1 MLQLDAIYKAAH
13 VLKEVVRRTDL
24 IYAPQINPESTVY
37 LKPENLQLTGSF
49 KVRGAYYKISQLSD
63 EEKARGVIACS
74 AGNHAQGVALAA
86 TKCGI
91 KSLICL
97 PEGAPISKVEATKH
111 YGAEVCLVP
120 GVYDDAYQKALQ
132 LRDEKG
138 YTFVHPFDD
147 ENVIAGQ
154 GTIGLEL
161 LEEMPDVE
169 VVIVPIGGGAET
181 SIQLTN
187 ALEKL
192 IDSGIQL
199 GERVLGALIIFIIG
213 KFLVNWL
220 NRLFAR
226 ILEKRKVDPSI
237 QSFLK
242 SMVNILLLIM
252 LILAVIGKLGIEL
265 TGFAALLASAG
276 VAIGMALSGNLQ
288 NFAGGLI
295 ILLFRPYK
303 VGDFIEASTGA
314 SGTVKEIQIF
324 HTILITADNKMIY
337 VPNGAMSSGVITNY
351 SKLDTRRIEWNFGVD
366 YGEDY
371 NKVEKVLR
379 EIIANDKRILTSPA
393 PFIEL
398 GELAASSVNIKI
410 RVWVNSSDYW
420 NVFFSMNQT
429 VYTTFNKE
437 GINFP
442 FPQLT
447 VHQA

>member
-1 MLQLDAIYKAAH
+1 ML
-13 VLKEVVRRTDL
+13 
-24 IYAPQINPESTVY
+24 S
-37 LKPENLQLTGSF
+37 S
-49 KVRGAYYKISQLSD
+49 S
-63 EEKARGVIACS
+63 
-74 AGNHAQGVALAA
+74 
-86 TKCGI
+86 
-91 KSLICL
+91 
-97 PEGAPISKVEATKH
+97 
-111 YGAEVCLVP
+111 
-120 GVYDDAYQKALQ
+120 
-132 LRDEKG
+132 
-138 YTFVHPFDD
+138 
-147 ENVIAGQ
+147 
-154 GTIGLEL
+154 
-161 LEEMPDVE
+161 
-169 VVIVPIGGGAET
+169 ET
-181 SIQLTN
+181 SVQITN

-192 IDSGIQL
+192 IDSGISL
-199 GERVLGALIIFIIG
+199 GERVLGALIIFIVG

-242 SMVNILLLIM
+242 SNILLLIM

-303 VGDFIEASTGA
+303 VGDYIDASTGA

-324 HTILITADNKMIY
+324 HTILITPDNKMVY

-351 SKLDTRRIEWNFGVD
+351 SNLDTRRIEWNFGVD
-366 YGEDY
+366 YGEDFE
-371 NKVEKVLR
+371 KVEKILR
-379 EIIANDKRILTSPA
+379 NIIKADQRILTAPA

-398 GELAASSVNIKI
+398 GELAASSVNIKV
-410 RVWVNSSDYW
+410 RVWVKSSDYW
-420 NVFFSMNQT
+420 DVFFYMNQT
-429 VYTTFNKE
+429 VYATFNKE

>member
-1 MLQLDAIYKAAH
+1 ML
-13 VLKEVVRRTDL
+13 
-24 IYAPQINPESTVY
+24 
-37 LKPENLQLTGSF
+37 
-49 KVRGAYYKISQLSD
+49 
-63 EEKARGVIACS
+63 
-74 AGNHAQGVALAA
+74 LA
-86 TKCGI
+86 
-91 KSLICL
+91 S
-97 PEGAPISKVEATKH
+97 
-111 YGAEVCLVP
+111 
-120 GVYDDAYQKALQ
+120 
-132 LRDEKG
+132 
-138 YTFVHPFDD
+138 
-147 ENVIAGQ
+147 
-154 GTIGLEL
+154 
-161 LEEMPDVE
+161 
-169 VVIVPIGGGAET
+169 ET
-181 SIQLTN
+181 SIQSTN

-199 GERVLGALIIFIIG
+199 GERVLGALIMFIIG
-213 KFLVNWL
+213 KFLINWL
-220 NRLFAR
+220 NRLFTR
-226 ILEKRKVDPSI
+226 ILEKRKVDPCN

-379 EIIANDKRILTSPA
+379 EIIANDKRILTSPP

-398 GELAASSVNIKI
+398 
-410 RVWVNSSDYW
+410 
-420 NVFFSMNQT
+420 
-429 VYTTFNKE
+429 
-437 GINFP
+437 
-442 FPQLT
+442 
-447 VHQA
+447 

>member
-1 MLQLDAIYKAAH
+1 ML
-13 VLKEVVRRTDL
+13 
-24 IYAPQINPESTVY
+24 
-37 LKPENLQLTGSF
+37 
-49 KVRGAYYKISQLSD
+49 
-63 EEKARGVIACS
+63 
-74 AGNHAQGVALAA
+74 LA
-86 TKCGI
+86 
-91 KSLICL
+91 S
-97 PEGAPISKVEATKH
+97 
-111 YGAEVCLVP
+111 
-120 GVYDDAYQKALQ
+120 
-132 LRDEKG
+132 
-138 YTFVHPFDD
+138 
-147 ENVIAGQ
+147 
-154 GTIGLEL
+154 
-161 LEEMPDVE
+161 
-169 VVIVPIGGGAET
+169 ET

-242 SMVNILLLIM
+242 SILLLIM

-351 SKLDTRRIEWNFGVD
+351 SKLDTRRR
-366 YGEDY
+366 
-371 NKVEKVLR
+371 KS
-379 EIIANDKRILTSPA
+379 IARNHC
-393 PFIEL
+393 
-398 GELAASSVNIKI
+398 
-410 RVWVNSSDYW
+410 
-420 NVFFSMNQT
+420 Q
-429 VYTTFNKE
+429 
-437 GINFP
+437 
-442 FPQLT
+442 
-447 VHQA
+447 

>member
-1 MLQLDAIYKAAH
+1 ML
-13 VLKEVVRRTDL
+13 
-24 IYAPQINPESTVY
+24 
-37 LKPENLQLTGSF
+37 
-49 KVRGAYYKISQLSD
+49 
-63 EEKARGVIACS
+63 
-74 AGNHAQGVALAA
+74 LA
-86 TKCGI
+86 
-91 KSLICL
+91 S
-97 PEGAPISKVEATKH
+97 
-111 YGAEVCLVP
+111 
-120 GVYDDAYQKALQ
+120 
-132 LRDEKG
+132 
-138 YTFVHPFDD
+138 
-147 ENVIAGQ
+147 
-154 GTIGLEL
+154 
-161 LEEMPDVE
+161 
-169 VVIVPIGGGAET
+169 ET

-337 VPNGAMSSGVITNY
+337 VPNGA
-351 SKLDTRRIEWNFGVD
+351 RRIEWNFGVD